1 MAVNFKG
8 HLLNKKTLINLINI
22 FSLFII
28 CGDAAKLTVPRILLP
43 YNTGVPTNYT
53 LEVKEGGC
61 YKWYSTSLIN
71 MFNFSLLLI
80 NIKVTH
86 TYSTIYKIS
95 GKVWRSL

>member
-8 HLLNKKTLINLINI
+8 HVLKRKTLINLTIL

-28 CGDAAKLTVPRILLP
+28 SGNAAKLTVPRILLP

-61 YKWYSTSLIN
+61 YKWY
-71 MFNFSLLLI
+71 
-80 NIKVTH
+80 
-86 TYSTIYKIS
+86 
-95 GKVWRSL
+95 